1 VPTVTVTLPEVE
13 IPEESGNVEALAMVA
28 EIKADQAIEEIK
40 TLETETE
47 NAIEKIDDEIEEIE
61 SWTETTQQAIQALT
75 ISQST
80 LTQQLTQATALIES
94 LAQIIKPSTPQPL
107 LSVDEDDPQ
116 NQHQEP
122 IPEKI
127 ATPEPDAKI
136 KTQAKAEASRKSQR
150 QWN

>member
-47 NAIEKIDDEIEEIE
+47 IITDEIIEEIKEIE
-61 SWTETTQQAIQALT
+61 SWTEATQQAIQSLT

-80 LTQQLTQATALIES
+80 LIQQLTQATALIES
-94 LAQIIKPSTPQPL
+94 LAQIIKPLTQQQLS
-107 LSVDEDDPQ
+107 SVDEEDPQ
-116 NQHQEP
+116 NQPQEP
-122 IPEKI
+122 TPEKI
-127 ATPEPDAKI
+127 ATSEPDAKI
-136 KTQAKAEASRKSQR
+136 KTQAKAEASLKSQR
-150 QWN
+150 LWN